1 MCTPEQLTPPYG
13 VIDNRSGPI
22 MFRGSKTTWPNFAWT
37 PLEGTDKKLYKGED
51 YNTEFD
57 PKVFLSTYFSDV
69 TGHADKGDHM
79 EFMMDSLHGI
89 FSDGELRGRR
99 LLDVGTGPS
108 IHTIISAGKH
118 VDEIYLSDFSKPN
131 REVLQDWKKGRLTHS
146 FETFFKYIV
155 DKEGN
160 SESAGAR
167 EEETRTKVKDI
178 FFVDL
183 LSDSWPELSSQQ
195 PYDVIITSRCL
206 ESLAPTIDVYHS
218 IFERLVALLKPNG
231 FLVIIGVLG
240 VPYYKV
246 GEKHFYALTLTES
259 DTKEICTR
267 CNLDLLHW
275 ESTKLEMGTPTTE
288 LGFKRT
294 LAMVAKKV
302 KSQ

>member
-1 MCTPEQLTPPYG
+1 MQ
-13 VIDNRSGPI
+13 
-22 MFRGSKTTWPNFAWT
+22 K
-37 PLEGTDKKLYKGED
+37 EGTDKKLYKGED

>member
-1 MCTPEQLTPPYG
+1 MQ
-13 VIDNRSGPI
+13 
-22 MFRGSKTTWPNFAWT
+22 K
-37 PLEGTDKKLYKGED
+37 EGTDKRVYNGED
-51 YNTEFD
+51 YNTAFD
-57 PKVFLSTYFSDV
+57 PEVYLSKYVRDITE
-69 TGHADKGDHM
+69 HAEEDDHIK
-79 EFMMDSLHGI
+79 FMVDSLHRI

-131 REVLQDWKKGRLTHS
+131 REVLQDWKNGRLTHN

-167 EEETRTKVKDI
+167 EDETRTKVKDI
-178 FFVDL
+178 FVVDL

-195 PYDVIITSRCL
+195 PYDVIITSRCV
-206 ESLAPTIDVYHS
+206 EAAAPTIDVYHS
-218 IFERLVALLKPNG
+218 ILERLVALLQPNG
-231 FLVIIGVLG
+231 FLVVIGVLG
-240 VPYYKV
+240 IPFYKV
-246 GEKHFYALTLTES
+246 GEKHFHCLPLTDS

-267 CNLDLLHW
+267 CNLDLLHL
-275 ESTKLEMGTPTTE
+275 ESTKLEMGTPTTQ

-294 LAMVAKKV
+294 FVMVAKKV